1 MGCERR
7 ASEDGVIVI
16 IGLKNPICG
25 CALLPTKL
33 CKMRASR
40 VLRIKNANLV
50 LMDANMADFTLSTIP
65 ECFCHRLCSS
75 FMSKVVVVALAFIM
89 RLWLEA
95 WTKENKKASKT
106 SGRCMAAGS
115 ESGVE

>member
-1 MGCERR
+1 
-7 ASEDGVIVI
+7 
-16 IGLKNPICG
+16 
-25 CALLPTKL
+25 
-33 CKMRASR
+33 
-40 VLRIKNANLV
+40 
-50 LMDANMADFTLSTIP
+50 MDANIADFTLCTIP

-75 FMSKVVVVALAFIM
+75 FISTVVVALAFIM

-95 WTKENKKASKT
+95 WTKETKKASKT